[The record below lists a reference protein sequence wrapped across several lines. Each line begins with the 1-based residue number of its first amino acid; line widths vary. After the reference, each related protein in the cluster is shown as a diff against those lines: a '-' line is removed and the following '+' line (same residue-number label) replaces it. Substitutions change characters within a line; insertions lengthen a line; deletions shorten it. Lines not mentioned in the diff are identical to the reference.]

1 MKITADTNVLVRAAV
16 ADDPQQAAIASDLLR
31 SAEIVAVTLPTLCEF
46 VWVLAR
52 GYGRPVGELVDAV
65 QRLVDSAKVRVDRPA
80 VAAGLA
86 VLEAGGDFA
95 DGVIA
100 FEGRRLGGLVFA
112 SFDRRATELIAQ
124 SGGNSLLLQAPRAE
138 ASRVG

>member
-1 MKITADTNVLVRAAV
+1 MRITADTNVLVRAAV
-16 ADDPQQAAIASDLLR
+16 ADDPEQAVVAANLLR
-31 SAEIVAVTLPTLCEF
+31 DAEIVAVTLPTLCEF

-52 GYGRPVGELVDAV
+52 GYRRPVREIVEGV
-65 QRLVDSAKVRVDRPA
+65 QRLADSAKVRVDRPA

-112 SFDRRATELIAQ
+112 SFDRRATESVAQ
-124 SGGNSLLLQAPRAE
+124 SGGDVLLVQAPPPE
-138 ASRVG
+138 ASLVG